1 MRRPA
6 LEGSLVAARFA
17 RVMLVLLVVLAG
29 ACTPPEE
36 DPRVPARQSKRPL
49 VVLHDAVTH
58 DKRAPEEPAP
68 PPRADGRLPETV
80 VPLRYALA
88 FDVDPRKP
96 GFSGKTNIL
105 VRVPRA
111 TSIIVLHAQDI
122 RPTDIYAE
130 SSSGRISG
138 TSKMRR
144 AHGALDEDELVV
156 RFDRPLPA
164 GDATV
169 AIAYDAPFGG
179 SLSGLYK
186 VTDDGRSYAFTQFEA
201 TDARRAFPCF
211 DEPGYKVPFDV
222 TVRVPKPMIAVGNTP
237 EIARRDVGD
246 GVAFTF
252 ATTPPLPTY
261 LLAIAVGEL
270 DVREGRKAP
279 IPVRLIT
286 TKGKAKLGKRAIEA
300 TETLVDQLGEY
311 FGIPYPYAKLDIVAV
326 PDFAAGAME
335 NAGLITFREELL
347 LLDDDHTSI
356 RSRRSQAQVI
366 AHELAHQ
373 WFGDLVTMSWW
384 DDLWLNEGF
393 ATWMENKAVQR
404 FRPSY
409 GAELEAVNDAHGVM
423 DLDSLASAR
432 RVRQAVTTS
441 GDITESFD
449 GLTYDK
455 GAAVLHMLERFVGEK
470 DFRTAVQ
477 AYLRAHAWG
486 SAKASDLFGELDRVS
501 GKGVTAIASSFL
513 DQTGVPT
520 VLVEKECRDGKWN
533 ATLTQFPWKPV
544 GAPPPPVPLQQWD
557 IPACLLTAGNKPGER
572 CVEMASHT
580 AMLNPAPVAG
590 ACPAWIHPNP
600 GASGYYR
607 FALPERDIMPLMGA
621 LDTFD
626 MPSRIA
632 LVSNVWSMVRSGSAP
647 IDTLLRALPAL
658 DRQKSAYLVDQEI
671 SILSTLGYSLVG
683 EEHQPKFRAYV
694 KSRLE
699 ARKKD
704 LGWTAAKA
712 DEAEER
718 GLSRRTIL
726 QALAELAEDD
736 TTLAEADKLAVE
748 WLKEPRSVDADTGP
762 IALEIASRRAGEP
775 RFAALQNAAK
785 AAKTPQ
791 DRIAALR
798 ALGGFQSADL
808 VRRALDWTLTDDVK
822 VQDMRYVFHT
832 ALSHRGTRR
841 VVLEWTMTHWDA
853 AVKKLQGP
861 LGRLLVG
868 AINGV
873 CSREELVEVRA
884 FYSKRAATIE
894 GADRPLAEALEG
906 AGLCVEL
913 RESVRPGL
921 AKYFGR

>member
-1 MRRPA
+1 MRRPDPA
-6 LEGSLVAARFA
+6 ASYVAARLA
-17 RVMLVLLVVLAG
+17 RVLLVLIVVLG
-29 ACTPPEE
+29 AACAPAEE
-36 DPRVPARQSKRPL
+36 APRAPSHESKRPL
-49 VVLHDAVTH
+49 VVLHDAVA
-58 DKRAPEEPAP
+58 KNRVAPEEPAP
-68 PPRADGRLPETV
+68 APRADGRLPETV

-88 FDVDPRKP
+88 FDVDPRKS
-96 GFSGKTNIL
+96 GFSGKTNVL
-105 VRVPRA
+105 VRVPRPTA
-111 TSIIVLHAQDI
+111 IVVLHARDLK
-122 RPTDIYAE
+122 PTSISAE
-130 SSSGRISG
+130 TSSGHIAG

-144 AHGALDEDELVV
+144 AHGALEDDELVV
-156 RFDRPLPA
+156 RFDKPLPA
-164 GDATV
+164 GDATI

-186 VTDDGRSYAFTQFEA
+186 VADDGRSYAFTQFEA

-211 DEPGYKVPFDV
+211 DEPSYKVPFDV

-237 EIARRDVGD
+237 EIARRDLGD

-270 DVREGRKAP
+270 DVREGRKTP
-279 IPVRLIT
+279 IPVRLVT
-286 TKGKAKLGKRAIEA
+286 TKGKAQLGKRAIEA

-326 PDFAAGAME
+326 PEFAAGAME

-347 LLDDDHTSI
+347 LLDDAHTSV

-373 WFGDLVTMSWW
+373 WFGDLVTMTWW

-423 DLDSLASAR
+423 DTDSLASAR
-432 RVRQAVTTS
+432 RVRQPVTTL

-486 SAKASDLFGELDRVS
+486 SAKASDLFSELDRVS
-501 GKGVTAIASSFL
+501 SKNVTAIASSFL

-544 GAPPPPVPLQQWD
+544 GAPPPPVPLQQWT
-557 IPACLLTAGNKPGER
+557 IPACLLSAGAKPSEK
-572 CVEMASHT
+572 CVELASHAT
-580 AMLNPAPVAG
+580 TLNAAPVAG
-590 ACPAWIHPNP
+590 RCPAWIHPNP

-607 FALPERDIMPLMGA
+607 FVLPEKDILPLMGSV
-621 LDTFD
+621 DTID
-626 MPSRIA
+626 LPSRIA
-632 LVSNVWSMVRSGSAP
+632 LVSNLWAMVRSGSAP
-647 IDTLLRALPAL
+647 VDTMLRALPAL

-671 SILSTLGYSLVG
+671 SILGTLGYSLVG
-683 EEHQPKFRAYV
+683 EEQQPKFRAYT
-694 KSRLE
+694 KARLE

-704 LGWTAAKA
+704 LGWTAQKP
-712 DEAEER
+712 DEDEER
-718 GLSRRTIL
+718 GLSRRNVL
-726 QALAELAEDD
+726 QALAEQAEDD
-736 TTLAEADKLAVE
+736 ATIVEADKLALA
-748 WLKEPRSVDADTGP
+748 WLKDPRSVDADTGP
-762 IALEIASRRAGEP
+762 IALEIASRRGGEA
-775 RFAALQNAAK
+775 RFVALQAAVK
-785 AAKTPQ
+785 SAKTPQ

-798 ALGGFQSADL
+798 GLGGFQSADL
-808 VRRALDWTLTDDVK
+808 VRRALDWTLTDEVK
-822 VQDMRYVFHT
+822 VQDIRYVFHT
-832 ALSHRGTRR
+832 ALAHRGTRR
-841 VVLEWTMTHWDA
+841 VALEWTMAHWDA
-853 AVKKLQGP
+853 ALKKLPGH
-861 LGRLLVG
+861 LGRLLIS
-868 AINGV
+868 AISGV
-873 CSREELVEVRA
+873 CSREELAEVRA
-884 FYSKRAATIE
+884 FYTKRAAAIE
-894 GADRPLAEALEG
+894 GAERPLAEALEG
-906 AGLCVEL
+906 AGLCVDL

-921 AKYFGR
+921 AKYFAR